1 MVLLHKNKIIVWH
14 RVQSLNNFLR
24 CLIKNAFSIRKQY
37 RTPKHNPMEK
47 VPMFRRR
54 YVLRKK
60 YVLSL
65 AWITSKML
73 NKNVSQLILMWSKY
87 DVIGFSSSENKVFP
101 EL

>member
-1 MVLLHKNKIIVWH
+1 M
-14 RVQSLNNFLR
+14 
-24 CLIKNAFSIRKQY
+24 
-37 RTPKHNPMEK
+37 
-47 VPMFRRR
+47 
-54 YVLRKK
+54 LRKK